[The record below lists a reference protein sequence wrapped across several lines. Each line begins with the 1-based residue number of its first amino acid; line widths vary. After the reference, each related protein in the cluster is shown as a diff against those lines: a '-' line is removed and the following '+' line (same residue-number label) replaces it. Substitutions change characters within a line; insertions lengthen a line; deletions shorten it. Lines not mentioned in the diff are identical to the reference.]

1 MKGLAELTAENDA
14 LVRCAQEREDAKYR
28 RLKQRIAR
36 VSWRFGCAGDLTA
49 AQARKRINAAIDAW
63 RKAEAKRGGR

>member
-14 LVRCAQEREDAKYR
+14 LVRRAEERENAKYR

-36 VSWRFGCAGDLTA
+36 LTRSPHLAVSRRVMREQL
-49 AQARKRINAAIDAW
+49 NAAIDAW
-63 RKAEAKRGGR
+63 RKAEAMRGGK